1 MDRSVGRE
9 VWTGLW
15 GSWPGTLMG
24 RGGRGAQVIPIARRA
39 WQMEGEGGGECRDV
53 VGMYEDGQECGLG
66 KGSHSPGQCIAP
78 RSLPLGL
85 LPLGHGL
92 WMLLLI

>member
-1 MDRSVGRE
+1 MWAEKYGQGCGE
-9 VWTGLW
+9 AGLHC
-15 GSWPGTLMG
+15 SPG
-24 RGGRGAQVIPIARRA
+24 GAGVEAQDIPIARRA

-78 RSLPLGL
+78 RSLPLRL